1 MSMRAVVI
9 ESPGRAGL
17 GTLAEPTL
25 ADDHVLVRVRT
36 VGFCGSDLNTFR
48 GLNPLVAY
56 PRVPGHEIAGV
67 VEAVG
72 AHVPL
77 EIREGAE
84 VTIVPYTA
92 CGRCAACR
100 RGRVNTCRDNQ
111 TLGVQRDGALTERI
125 TVPWQVVLRADGLDR
140 RELALVEPLAVGFH
154 AVARGRVAEDDVVAV
169 IGTGA
174 VGLGAVAGAARAGA
188 TVIAVD
194 IDDRKLTMARRA
206 GATHVVN
213 TRSAPLHDRLQE
225 LTGSDGPDVVIEA
238 VGLAETFVAAVSEVA
253 VAGRVVYIGYAKAP
267 VTFDTTQ
274 FVRKELDILGA
285 RNATADDFRAV
296 VALLRGK
303 GFPVTDA
310 VTRIVRMEDAAEALR
325 GWDADPAAVTRIH
338 VDLD

>member
-1 MSMRAVVI
+1 MRAVVI
-9 ESPGRAGL
+9 DSPGSAGL

-25 ADDHVLVRVRT
+25 DAGQVLVRVRT

-48 GLNPLVAY
+48 GLNPLVSY

-67 VEAVG
+67 VEEVGEGVPREISTG
-72 AHVPL
+72 AHVTV
-77 EIREGAE
+77 I
-84 VTIVPYTA
+84 PYTA
-92 CGRCAACR
+92 CGQCSACR
-100 RGRVNTCRDNQ
+100 RGRINTCRNNQ

-125 TVPWQVVLRADGLDR
+125 TLPWQSLLQGEGLDR

-154 AVARGRVAEDDVVAV
+154 AVARGRVAEGDVVAV

-174 VGLGAVAGAARAGA
+174 VGLGAVAGAVRARG

-194 IDDRKLTMARRA
+194 VDDDKLTMARRA

-213 TRSAPLHDRLQE
+213 SRSGSLHDRLQE
-225 LTGSDGPDVVIEA
+225 LTRGDGPDVVIEA
-238 VGLAETFVAAVSEVA
+238 VGLPETFLAAVAEVA

-267 VTFDTTQ
+267 VSFDTTQ

-296 VALLRGK
+296 LTLLRGK
-303 GFPVTDA
+303 GFPVADA
-310 VTRIVRMEDAAEALR
+310 VTRVVRMDEAADALR

>member
-1 MSMRAVVI
+1 MRAIVI
-9 ESPGRAGL
+9 EAPGRAGL

-25 ADDHVLVRVRT
+25 AEGQVLLRVRT

-48 GLNPLVAY
+48 GLNPLVSY

-72 AHVPL
+72 TGVPG
-77 EIREGAE
+77 EIRAGTQ
-84 VTIVPYTA
+84 VTVVPYTA
-92 CGRCAACR
+92 CGRCSACR

-125 TVPWQVVLRADGLDR
+125 ALPWQTLITGEGLDR

-154 AVARGRVAEDDVVAV
+154 AVARGRVVEGDVVAV

-174 VGLGAVAGAARAGA
+174 VGLGAVAGAARAGG

-194 IDDRKLTMARRA
+194 VDDAKLTMARRS

-213 TRSAPLHDRLQE
+213 SRTGSLHERLQE
-225 LTGSDGPDVVIEA
+225 LTGGDGPDVVIEA
-238 VGLAETFVAAVSEVA
+238 VGLPETFLAAVAEVA

-267 VTFDTTQ
+267 VSFDTTQ

-296 VALLRGK
+296 LALLRGK
-303 GFPVTDA
+303 GFPVADA
-310 VTRIVRMEDAAEALR
+310 VTCAVKMDEAVDALR
-325 GWDADPAAVTRIH
+325 GWDAHPAAVTRIH

>member
-1 MSMRAVVI
+1 MRAIVI
-9 ESPGRAGL
+9 EAPGRAGL

-25 ADDHVLVRVRT
+25 ADGQVLVRVRT

-48 GLNPLVAY
+48 GLNPLVSY

-72 AHVPL
+72 TGVPHA
-77 EIREGAE
+77 IREGTH
-84 VTIVPYTA
+84 VTVVPYTA
-92 CGRCAACR
+92 CGECSACR
-100 RGRVNTCRDNQ
+100 RGRVNTCRYNQ

-125 TVPWQVVLRADGLDR
+125 ALPWQTLIPGEGLDR

-154 AVARGRVAEDDVVAV
+154 AVACGRVGEGDVVAV

-174 VGLGAVAGAARAGA
+174 VGLGAVAGAVRAGG

-194 IDDRKLTMARRA
+194 IDDAKLTMARRA
-206 GATHVVN
+206 GATHVIN
-213 TRSAPLHDRLQE
+213 TRSTSLHDGLQE
-225 LTGSDGPDVVIEA
+225 LTANDGPDVVIEA
-238 VGLAETFVAAVSEVA
+238 VGLPETFVASVAEVA

-267 VTFDTTQ
+267 VSFDTTQ

-296 VALLRGK
+296 LALLRGK
-303 GFPVTDA
+303 AFPVADA
-310 VTRIVRMEDAAEALR
+310 VTCAVKMDEAADALR
-325 GWDADPAAVTRIH
+325 GWDANPALVTRIH